1 MKNLL
6 LILALFVGNIFS
18 LDYIVCD
25 IEEDYFSNKLKKEY
39 EAPIS
44 RILDSN
50 EKYSEIF
57 IELDDDLIFNQKAK
71 GLINDFFARDF
82 NVLRDFNLD
91 VKTISWMS
99 YSNLFRGQRNYMLNR
114 NSLQLSIGWSS
125 TSMFVIGTC
134 KNVSPSEF
142 KESLNA
148 ITEYH
153 SANFKI

>member
-25 IEEDYFSNKLKKEY
+25 IEEDYFSDKLKKEY
-39 EAPIS
+39 GRS
-44 RILDSN
+44 LSGILDSN

-82 NVLRDFNLD
+82 NVLRDFNLG
-91 VKTISWMS
+91 VKTISWV
-99 YSNLFRGQRNYMLNR
+99 SNSKLFRGDRAYWLNR
-114 NSLQLSIGWSS
+114 NSLKLSIGWLS
-125 TSMFVIGTC
+125 TSIFVIGTC

-142 KESLNA
+142 EESLNA
-148 ITEYH
+148 ITEYY

>member
-25 IEEDYFSNKLKKEY
+25 IEEDYFSDKLKKEY
-39 EAPIS
+39 GAPLS
-44 RILDSN
+44 NILDSN

-71 GLINDFFARDF
+71 GLINDFFAREF
-82 NVLRDFNLD
+82 NVLRNFNLN
-91 VKTISWMS
+91 VKTISWES
-99 YSNLFRGQRNYMLNR
+99 GAIQYARKYEINR
-114 NSLQLSIGWSS
+114 NSLMLSIGYSS
-125 TSMFVIGTC
+125 MTVIGTC
-134 KNVSPSEF
+134 KKVSLPEF
-142 KESLNA
+142 EESLNA

>member
-82 NVLRDFNLD
+82 NVLRNFNLS
-91 VKTISWMS
+91 VKTISWES
-99 YSNLFRGQRNYMLNR
+99 GAIQYDRKYEINR
-114 NSLQLSIGWSS
+114 NSLMLSIGSPY
-125 TSMFVIGTC
+125 TNGSMTVIGTC

>member
-25 IEEDYFSNKLKKEY
+25 IEEDYFSDKLKKEY
-39 EAPIS
+39 GRS
-44 RILDSN
+44 LSGILDSN

-57 IELDDDLIFNQKAK
+57 IELDDDLIFNHKAK

-82 NVLRDFNLD
+82 NVLSDFNLD
-91 VKTISWMS
+91 VKTISWL
-99 YSNLFRGQRNYMLNR
+99 SNSKLFPGQRLYELNR
-114 NSLQLSIGWSS
+114 NSLKLSIGYSS
-125 TSMFVIGTC
+125 LTVIGTC
-134 KNVSPSEF
+134 KNVSLSEF
-142 KESLNA
+142 EESLNA
-148 ITEYH
+148 ITEYY